1 MGFPGGA
8 SGKKPACQCRKQEM
22 QVWSLGQEDPL
33 EEGLA
38 THSSTLA
45 GRIPWT
51 EEPGGLQSVGSHRV
65 RYNWSHLACKYAII
79 LECSLSTKV
88 TPRVW
93 QNGGLV
99 WEMLR
104 YQSRWLPLMGHWQ
117 EGSQMATT
125 NREGRWLRRKRIR
138 CGIRQQ
144 SSPVRVARPG
154 LEPRSVCLQSQSF
167 FSLPSS
173 LSLMWAIPLLPSEGL
188 PLAPADCLHWAPL
201 PACFGAWPVPRC
213 LSPVSGSRVSVLAL
227 LLSGSSPPHAEGL
240 PAILGLHAGLLCPST
255 WGSTPKGSLSQ
266 YCSAL

>member
-1 MGFPGGA
+1 M
-8 SGKKPACQCRKQEM
+8 
-22 QVWSLGQEDPL
+22 
-33 EEGLA
+33 
-38 THSSTLA
+38 
-45 GRIPWT
+45 
-51 EEPGGLQSVGSHRV
+51 
-65 RYNWSHLACKYAII
+65 YAII

-167 FSLPSS
+167 FSLPFFTPLCCS
-173 LSLMWAIPLLPSEGL
+173 LQPPPPTTSVSPLQGNTLWQALLKPIFSAPLLDALCSSSSAPSSS
-188 PLAPADCLHWAPL
+188 
-201 PACFGAWPVPRC
+201 F
-213 LSPVSGSRVSVLAL
+213 AL
-227 LLSGSSPPHAEGL
+227 LWGTFPSCKGPDSASVIQNAVV
-240 PAILGLHAGLLCPST
+240 LH
-255 WGSTPKGSLSQ
+255 
-266 YCSAL
+266 